1 MFHLIFSI
9 FQSVTYSYTS
19 LNEMKDEYEV
29 ILGEDDILD
38 DTGGQKERKSWTRMD
53 KLLLMFCVLCDF
65 SDGTEI
71 DLPGL
76 YNF

>member
-1 MFHLIFSI
+1 
-9 FQSVTYSYTS
+9 
-19 LNEMKDEYEV
+19 MKDEYEV

-38 DTGGQKERKSWTRMD
+38 DTGGLKERNSWTRKD